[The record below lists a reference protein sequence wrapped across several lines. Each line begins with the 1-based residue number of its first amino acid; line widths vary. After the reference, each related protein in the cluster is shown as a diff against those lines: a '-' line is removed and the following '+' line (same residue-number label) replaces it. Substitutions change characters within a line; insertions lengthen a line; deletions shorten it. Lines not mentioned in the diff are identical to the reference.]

1 MQLKSILKYKSNMEE
16 KSGNK
21 YHNSPFERGVGVC
34 YNTNI
39 IYFLIFLLLFSNFK
53 YGNKK

>member
-1 MQLKSILKYKSNMEE
+1 MTETIVIRQIMKIIAE

-34 YNTNI
+34 YNSNI
-39 IYFLIFLLLFSNFK
+39 IYFLIFLQVS
-53 YGNKK
+53 